1 MNDNEYTTVED
12 RQYINPQIGLS
23 ESQTFIDNLRAAQEA
38 ENAKIASDT
47 HALGTDV
54 PSRMGGLGGSE
65 STFIERYQTPKT
77 NKMISDLKS
86 VAQAQAMNEQL
97 SNLLAQEKER
107 YNQAYRAYKAR
118 QRRKQA
124 AQNAASPNTAN
135 NISTWDGDIVT
146 EETPEYKAVGTV
158 TSNAPGTTTLWS
170 GKTDEFGNP
179 IMTVYD
185 DPYFTG
191 GTGSATIIRDYGA
204 SSRGTASSARTVTQP
219 GGSDR

>member
-65 STFIERYQTPKT
+65 STFVERYQTPRV
-77 NKMISDLKS
+77 NKMISDLRA
-86 VAQAQAMNEQL
+86 VAQAQAMNERL
-97 SNLLAQEKER
+97 SNVLAQEKER
-107 YNQAYRAYKAR
+107 YNQAYRLYR
-118 QRRKQA
+118 RRKQA
-124 AQNAASPNTAN
+124 AQNATSPNTTN
-135 NISTWDGDIVT
+135 NNTSTWDGDIVT

-191 GTGSATIIRDYGA
+191 GTGPATIIRDFRA
-204 SSRGTASSARTVTQP
+204 
-219 GGSDR
+219 GGSGR

>member
-12 RQYINPQIGLS
+12 RQYINPEIGLS

-65 STFIERYQTPKT
+65 STFVERYQTPRV
-77 NKMISDLKS
+77 NKMISDLKA
-86 VAQAQAMNEQL
+86 VAQAQAMSERL
-97 SNLLAQEKER
+97 GNLLAQEKER
-107 YNQAYRAYKAR
+107 YNQAYRAYK
-118 QRRKQA
+118 RRKRDRDA
-124 AQNAASPNTAN
+124 AASLAPTSFNK
-135 NISTWDGDIVT
+135 SQPDVEVKSPDKYKT
-146 EETPEYKAVGTV
+146 EGTV
-158 TSNAPGTTTLWS
+158 TSSAPGTTTLWS
-170 GKTDEFGNP
+170 GKTDANGNP

-191 GTGSATIIRDYGA
+191 GTGPATIIRDYW
-204 SSRGTASSARTVTQP
+204 T
-219 GGSDR
+219 GGSGR

>member
-65 STFIERYQTPKT
+65 STFVGRYQTPQV
-77 NKMISDLKS
+77 NKMVSDLKS
-86 VAQAQAMNEQL
+86 VAQAQALNEQL
-97 SNLLAQEKER
+97 NNLLAQEKER
-107 YNQAYRAYKAR
+107 YNQAYRAYK
-118 QRRKQA
+118 RRKQA
-124 AQNAASPNTAN
+124 AQKAALATPTPSTAQP
-135 NISTWDGDIVT
+135 DV
-146 EETPEYKAVGTV
+146 EVKAPEAYRAEGTV
-158 TSNAPGTTTLWS
+158 TSSAPGTTTLWS

-191 GTGSATIIRDYGA
+191 GTGPATIIRDYGS
-204 SSRGTASSARTVTQP
+204 SSRGTTPSARTVTQP
-219 GGSDR
+219 GGSGR

>member
-12 RQYINPQIGLS
+12 RQYINPEIGLS

-65 STFIERYQTPKT
+65 GTFVERYQTPRV
-77 NKMISDLKS
+77 NKMISDLRA
-86 VAQAQAMNEQL
+86 VAQAQAMNERL
-97 SNLLAQEKER
+97 SNVLAQEKER
-107 YNQAYRAYKAR
+107 YNRAYKANQAR
-118 QRRKQA
+118 MRA
-124 AQNAASPNTAN
+124 AQNTPVSTPGTSQPDVEVKSP
-135 NISTWDGDIVT
+135 DKYRT
-146 EETPEYKAVGTV
+146 EETV

-191 GTGSATIIRDYGA
+191 GTGPATIIRDYGT
-204 SSRGTASSARTVTQP
+204 SSQGARLAAMSAPQS
-219 GGSDR
+219 GGGGR

>member
-65 STFIERYQTPKT
+65 STFVERYQTPRV
-77 NKMISDLKS
+77 NKMVSDLRA
-86 VAQAQAMNEQL
+86 VAQAQAMNERL
-97 SNLLAQEKER
+97 GNLVAQEKER
-107 YNQAYRAYKAR
+107 YNQAYRAYK
-118 QRRKQA
+118 RRKQA
-124 AQNAASPNTAN
+124 RDAASSNATNNNT
-135 NISTWDGDIVT
+135 STWDGDIVT

-170 GKTDEFGNP
+170 GKTDADGNP
-179 IMTVYD
+179 VMTVYD

-191 GTGSATIIRDYGA
+191 GTGPATIIRDFRA
-204 SSRGTASSARTVTQP
+204 
-219 GGSDR
+219 GGSGR